1 MTNSHIW
8 RAVTRQAECWAALPL
23 VQEFAKQ
30 LPRNA
35 STRTAGVPGYLQ
47 ALQASGAQIAATP
60 LRLTGFMSGFSE
72 LVKSFDVPYDKS
84 DLQRWL
90 QMAGQVEIAH
100 RETVAWLRSR
110 MPGYPQLPAPQL
122 APGTPLTTA
131 EFTYRLSWRAQER
144 AQGLQLQD
152 FPSGIARRLGANAS
166 QAHGLGEAAR
176 ALAST
181 LRSSEEWLRLG
192 VARSA
197 LGSADREALQDTRAR
212 VRQRLSPSM
221 IDAHEPR
228 RALPRHDYRC
238 AVLEEEL
245 DALTGQAREF
255 ADAFDAADELV
266 ELAASDVFGQ
276 LAVYGSPVNLGRV
289 AEIDLEPGATQYA
302 SFTLPG
308 DTWLEPGCLIRIDDS
323 LITDAML
330 MVGGSFSFG
339 STSRTRVRARVLP
352 GTSSV
357 W

>member
-1 MTNSHIW
+1 MVNTHIW
-8 RAVTRQAECWAALPL
+8 RVVARQAECWAALPL
-23 VQEFAKQ
+23 VQEFAQQ

-35 STRTAGVPGYLQ
+35 STRTTGVPGYLQ

-60 LRLTGFMSGFSE
+60 LRLTGLVGGFSE
-72 LVKSFDVPYDKS
+72 LVKSFDVSYDES

-90 QMAGQVEIAH
+90 QMASQVEIAH

-131 EFTYRLSWRAQER
+131 EFTYRLSWRAHER

-152 FPSGIARRLGANAS
+152 VPSSITRRLRANAS
-166 QAHGLGEAAR
+166 QAHGLSEAAR

-192 VARSA
+192 AARSA
-197 LGSADREALQDTRAR
+197 LSSADRQALRDARAR
-212 VRQRLSPSM
+212 VKQRLSPSM
-221 IDAHEPR
+221 IDAHEPH
-228 RALPRHDYRC
+228 RALARHEYRC
-238 AVLEEEL
+238 TVLEEEL
-245 DALTGQAREF
+245 DILTGQAREF

-266 ELAASDVFGQ
+266 ELAASDIFGQ

-323 LITDAML
+323 LIADTML